1 MIVKTNK
8 LINQDSRE
16 DYNNEAA
23 EGATAL
29 PQGDGKFDGADEKF
43 EEARAEENA
52 FDAGRA
58 EESTAR
64 SHLQRAG
71 NMAGCATVTAN
82 NPKEEEE

>member
-1 MIVKTNK
+1 MVGKTK
-8 LINQDSRE
+8 KMINQESRE
-16 DYNNEAA
+16 DYGNKGA

-82 NPKEEEE
+82 DPKEEEE